1 MEFLERLS
9 RLDRRYIFMVIALVV
24 VLPFFFPLN
33 LPVDP
38 TGATRGI
45 YTAVD
50 KLPADSLVLMGIDY
64 GPSTSVE
71 LEPMVVA
78 ALRQCFPKNVK
89 LVMMSISAEG
99 ALQSRGALNGPVAEF
114 KRQNGID
121 YVNLGYIAGADK
133 ALRAVGS
140 GFTTQF
146 KRDIDGRPINQL
158 PLMKRVK
165 DYSSFDLVLDF
176 SSGYPGGLE
185 YVKVVAAG
193 YKRPLGLGVTAVTVP
208 EYYPYLNSGQ
218 LVGMLGGLRGAAEYE
233 TLIKTPGTATP
244 AMDAQSIAHFTIAG
258 FIMFANV
265 VYFLGKR
272 RR

>member
-45 YTAVD
+45 YVAVD
-50 KLPADSLVLMGIDY
+50 KLPPDSLVLMGIDY

-71 LEPMVVA
+71 LEPMVIA
-78 ALRQCFPKNVK
+78 ALRQCFPKNIKV
-89 LVMMSISAEG
+89 VMMSISPEG

-114 KRQNGID
+114 QRQTGTD

-265 VYFLGKR
+265 VYFLGR
-272 RR
+272 RRR